1 MQGEQYV
8 VTNRGV
14 GLCLKGENPL
24 TTNQKVSG
32 SSPDGRASK
41 EAGFRVFRD
50 LASFFIATWLLRWR
64 CIGTCGV
71 LTRQG

>member
-1 MQGEQYV
+1 
-8 VTNRGV
+8 
-14 GLCLKGENPL
+14 
-24 TTNQKVSG
+24 
-32 SSPDGRASK
+32 
-41 EAGFRVFRD
+41 